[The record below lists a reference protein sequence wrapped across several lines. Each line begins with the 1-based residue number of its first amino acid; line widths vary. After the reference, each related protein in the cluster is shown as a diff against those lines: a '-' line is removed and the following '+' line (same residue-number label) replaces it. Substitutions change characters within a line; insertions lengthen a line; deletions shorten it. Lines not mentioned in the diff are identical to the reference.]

1 MIEDEEKRPGPQLA
15 RGLSIS
21 KGIEEHSS
29 PSGPQLARERSIPK
43 SIETDSSPS
52 GTSASAPGP
61 QPDRGAPS
69 QAQSSAG
76 ASQPR
81 FLPEL
86 LEGQE
91 SAILGYCKS
100 RGIPLG
106 IPHKGAGGAGA
117 QSSQGQEDVEHLKN
131 FILFANENNMD
142 LGPGQPGQERAILGY
157 CYSALGPESDPRDFG
172 DSIDPFKAA
181 AGPGA
186 QPSQGQELINFL
198 QSFIRFAN
206 EKNMDLRPGQSR
218 HSSGG
223 TPVIPPLSFAQS
235 PPGDSHE
242 HQSPLSSAACEDGGL
257 RSLTLLLAVRA
268 NTRRQVK
275 NVNGGPRAAKD
286 HVFKDR
292 KMGDALLAVCPNL
305 EDAQGLHYLDD
316 IHRRQF
322 GDYTASLWSAQDQFR
337 ASPSVYCVKGRPLAT
352 QFQYL
357 DHRQQLLSILILSD
371 EFHYQTHSLAPPE
384 PELHRTTFPRARTWL
399 LAVDEDMKENFKEE
413 MIQKIRELCK
423 TEIDLEEV
431 GKVEVLQCG
440 ELIHPRGDYFNY
452 FSHFRYF

>member
-1 MIEDEEKRPGPQLA
+1 M
-15 RGLSIS
+15 
-21 KGIEEHSS
+21 
-29 PSGPQLARERSIPK
+29 
-43 SIETDSSPS
+43 
-52 GTSASAPGP
+52 
-61 QPDRGAPS
+61 
-69 QAQSSAG
+69 
-76 ASQPR
+76 
-81 FLPEL
+81 
-86 LEGQE
+86 
-91 SAILGYCKS
+91 
-100 RGIPLG
+100 
-106 IPHKGAGGAGA
+106 
-117 QSSQGQEDVEHLKN
+117 
-131 FILFANENNMD
+131 NMVD
-142 LGPGQPGQERAILGY
+142 LGLPL
-157 CYSALGPESDPRDFG
+157 DFLYISLPNCTTG
-172 DSIDPFKAA
+172 HLAMPK
-181 AGPGA
+181 
-186 QPSQGQELINFL
+186 
-198 QSFIRFAN
+198 FA
-206 EKNMDLRPGQSR
+206 
-218 HSSGG
+218 
-223 TPVIPPLSFAQS
+223 
-235 PPGDSHE
+235 
-242 HQSPLSSAACEDGGL
+242 GL